1 MSGHTGQ
8 DGQDGVGGTGG
19 SGLGGGDGLGV
30 GVLELAQATACARAS
45 TLTGFLTVWFLSVSL
60 LVSVSCVGP

>member
-19 SGLGGGDGLGV
+19 SGLGGGDGF
-30 GVLELAQATACARAS
+30 LESAQAPSTACARAS
-45 TLTGFLTVWFLSVSL
+45 TFTGFLWFVLSAFV
-60 LVSVSCVGP
+60 V